1 MTPALQLIGIAWF
14 CLCFELKNASI
25 MQHSDIVETFLFPA
39 NYDNELCPRN
49 HSGHPSGKQDKE
61 KEVCCCILHFLQ
73 ITHRMHIFWDTE
85 LSKIKGC

>member
-1 MTPALQLIGIAWF
+1 MTPVLQLIGIAWF

-49 HSGHPSGKQDKE
+49 HSGQPSGKQDKE
-61 KEVCCCILHFLQ
+61 KEVCCCILHFFANFAQNAYFLG
-73 ITHRMHIFWDTE
+73 HGA
-85 LSKIKGC
+85 LKN